1 MTDIFRALA
10 DESRRKLL
18 DKLVVRNGQTLQQLC
33 DDLPMTRQAVSK
45 HLAILEQVN
54 LVAVHRR
61 GREKHH
67 YLNPVP
73 LAKLVRRWIG
83 QFEDMSLDLLHD
95 GTAPIEK
102 LPPERR
108 MRPRAGAKKAA
119 PKVDE
124 HVPAS

>member
-18 DKLVVRNGQTLQQLC
+18 DKLVLQNGQTLHQLC
-33 DDLPMTRQAVSK
+33 DGLPMTRQAVSK
-45 HLAILEQVN
+45 HLAVLEQVN

-61 GREKHH
+61 GREKCH

-83 QFEDMSLDLLHD
+83 QFEDMSLDMLHD
-95 GTAPIEK
+95 GIEPVAK

-108 MRPRAGAKKAA
+108 IRARPPERAAA
-119 PKVDE
+119 DGLDP
-124 HVPAS
+124 PSPNS

>member
-33 DDLPMTRQAVSK
+33 EDLPMTRQAVSK
-45 HLAILEQVN
+45 HLAILEQAD

-95 GTAPIEK
+95 GLEPIAK
-102 LPPERR
+102 LPTEQ
-108 MRPRAGAKKAA
+108 RPSIVAA
-119 PKVDE
+119 E
-124 HVPAS
+124 HSAA